1 MEEAA
6 SKVHDEWCDRRLR
19 VIRAYMND
27 LEKEGKSQEE
37 IMKMKDEKFG
47 WDLGL
52 MVDYNELSEEEKQKD
67 RNQVVEALNL
77 NKEIARGDIKLEDLA
92 KKYDKEAKSI

>member
-1 MEEAA
+1 
-6 SKVHDEWCDRRLR
+6 
-19 VIRAYMND
+19 
-27 LEKEGKSQEE
+27 
-37 IMKMKDEKFG
+37 
-47 WDLGL
+47 